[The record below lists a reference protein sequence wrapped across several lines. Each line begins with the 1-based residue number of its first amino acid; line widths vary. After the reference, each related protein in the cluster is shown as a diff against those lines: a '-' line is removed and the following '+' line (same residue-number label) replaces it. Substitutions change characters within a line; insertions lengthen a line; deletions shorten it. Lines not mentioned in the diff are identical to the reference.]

1 MVVVIITCYLAT
13 LFVFQTFIMGKT
25 RKGLKDPLAPKKPL
39 SSYMEF
45 VKEERPKMICE
56 LGPLSLG
63 DSGKEL
69 GRRWQVLS
77 KELREEY
84 EVRSKENRVKYARE
98 MKLGKFSPGGPK
110 KPLSPYIE
118 FAQVERIKIQTELGS
133 LSIVEMGKEL
143 GKRWQNLPKEQ
154 KVVFQDRNKENQKKY
169 ISEMKEFLKKTAAE
183 SVVVPGQVSQ
193 QSIGISEDQSENDSA
208 TINLESPTTV
218 SLETSPTVSPPSSKT
233 VERTIVAAD
242 LGFAKQKGYSWHPA
256 IKTGELARGNR
267 IMVTYFGTAQTG
279 TVDKDKWLA
288 FSEDVQ
294 ARVTTPRLLM
304 NAGFKKGL
312 DQLKIM
318 LNKIN
323 SSGEKVTSSNSGVG
337 FTAQPVGRKLVKLSQ
352 EGLQKDEE
360 QNFRFMKEKI
370 VATDEVP
377 FKWRCL
383 DCPWKGKFQHKAKS
397 HARDCGSR
405 KKDIVKK
412 STVKKYECSAGG
424 CFLAFPLLS
433 QLQAHYR

>member
-1 MVVVIITCYLAT
+1 
-13 LFVFQTFIMGKT
+13 
-25 RKGLKDPLAPKKPL
+25 
-39 SSYMEF
+39 MEF
-45 VKEERPKMICE
+45 AREERPKMISE
-56 LGPLSLG
+56 LGPISLG

-77 KELREEY
+77 RELREEY
-84 EVRSKENRVKYARE
+84 EVRSKENREKYARE
-98 MKLGKFSPGGPK
+98 MKLGKFSSGGPK

-118 FAQVERIKIQTELGS
+118 FAQVERMKIQTELGA
-133 LSIVEMGKEL
+133 LSIIEMGKEL

-169 ISEMKEFLKKTAAE
+169 ISEMKEFLKKAAAE
-183 SVVVPGQVSQ
+183 SVDVPEQVSQ
-193 QSIGISEDQSENDSA
+193 ESLETSEDQSEDASGI
-208 TINLESPTTV
+208 INLESTATS
-218 SLETSPTVSPPSSKT
+218 SLETPPTVSPPSSET

-242 LGFAKQKGYSWHPA
+242 IGFAKQKGFSWHPA
-256 IKTGELARGNR
+256 IKTGVLARGNR
-267 IMVTYFGTAQTG
+267 ITVTYFGTAQTG
-279 TVDKDKWLA
+279 TVDKDKWLT
-288 FSEDVQ
+288 FTEDVK

-304 NAGFKKGL
+304 NAGFRKGL

-323 SSGEKVTSSNSGVG
+323 TSGGKVTSSNSGVG
-337 FTAQPVGRKLVKLSQ
+337 FTAQPVGRKLVKLSK

-360 QNFRFMKEKI
+360 QNFRFMKDKI
-370 VATDEVP
+370 VEIDEVR

-405 KKDIVKK
+405 KKDIFKK